1 MVGWITALDLRKNKK
16 PPRREA
22 RRLFVKC
29 RMLFFGL
36 GSLLFVNDHLRCGL
50 FKLPPPF
57 WSPAARTSICL
68 SFGQLLLEQL
78 RSCPAASFCL
88 TRKIKIIESRG
99 THK

>member
-1 MVGWITALDLRKNKK
+1 MRHTSTRTSSESGRVDNSFGFD
-16 PPRREA
+16 
-22 RRLFVKC
+22 VKC

-36 GSLLFVNDHLRCGL
+36 RNLLFVNDHLRCGL

-57 WSPAARTSICL
+57 WSSAARTSICL

>member
-1 MVGWITALDLRKNKK
+1 MRHTSTRTSSESGRVDNSFGFD
-16 PPRREA
+16 
-22 RRLFVKC
+22 VKC

-36 GSLLFVNDHLRCGL
+36 RSLLFVNDHLRCGL

-99 THK
+99 IHK